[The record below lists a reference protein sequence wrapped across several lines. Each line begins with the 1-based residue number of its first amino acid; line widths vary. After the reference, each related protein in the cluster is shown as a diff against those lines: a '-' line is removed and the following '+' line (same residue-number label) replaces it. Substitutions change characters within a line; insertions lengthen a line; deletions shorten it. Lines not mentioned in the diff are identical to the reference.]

1 MTTAISR
8 LCAVTIPFLLATACG
23 GDSGSLPD
31 LGMPD
36 LSMSAG
42 PPDLVSPPADLT
54 MPTMDL
60 SSPAIDLSSCMPFR
74 LVTGKY
80 AAVGGSAAILADTCG
95 AGLVSTDVES
105 ARTLQNDGSG
115 NITVLSSDGAV
126 TIGYGPVRCN
136 MGLLTSGPVTV
147 ANGRCQ
153 FKATYSVDFTVSA
166 DNAFNMVVTQSRA
179 ETMTVPGMSCSQP
192 VNCAIKFKV
201 SHRL

>member
-23 GDSGSLPD
+23 GDSASLPD

-60 SSPAIDLSSCMPFR
+60 SSPAMDLSSCMAFR
-74 LVTGKY
+74 LANGKY

-95 AGLVSTDVES
+95 TGLVGTNVET
-105 ARTLQNDGSG
+105 ARTLQNDGAG
-115 NITVLSSDGAV
+115 NITLLSSDGAV
-126 TIGYGPVRCN
+126 TLGYGPVRCN
-136 MGLLTSGPVTV
+136 MGLLTSGPVTITD
-147 ANGRCQ
+147 GRCR

-166 DNAFNMVVTQSRA
+166 DNAFNMVLTQSRA
-179 ETMTVPGMSCSQP
+179 DTMTEAGMSCSQP
-192 VNCAIKFKV
+192 INCALKFKV